1 MCGKKTHQHFLVLPP
16 GGRREVPL
24 NQDFFVG
31 FGKTSLKPEEILLSV
46 FIPFTTKV

>member
-1 MCGKKTHQHFLVLPP
+1 MCGKNKHQHFLVFPP
-16 GGRREVPL
+16 DGRREVPL

-31 FGKTSLKPEEILLSV
+31 FMKTCLKPKEILLSV